1 LEEWSVIVIHEYT
14 ASALDNRSI
23 MNSQPLGVVQI
34 SMQSSVLDDSGEVP
48 LLLPVMIFLAVGML
62 GLVSINSME
71 KVREEE

>member
-1 LEEWSVIVIHEYT
+1 
-14 ASALDNRSI
+14 
-23 MNSQPLGVVQI
+23 
-34 SMQSSVLDDSGEVP
+34 MQSSVLDDSGEVP